1 MTEPDS
7 PTVPAGAQ
15 GAPAI
20 DPAAFADLLVGYCID
35 PAPGAQVLVRS
46 TDLAAPLLVELQR
59 AILQRDAWPLLRVE
73 LDGQTEGFYAHAG
86 DRHLDT
92 VPAALRAEA
101 EHADA
106 SLSIQAPHALG
117 TLASIDP
124 TRLTRVAHAR
134 HPLREIALQRRWA
147 TTLWP
152 TPALAEQAGM
162 TLAELQGFVTRAM
175 FLDRPDPV
183 AAWTELRDFQAR
195 LIERLQDV
203 RELRIVAPGT
213 DLTLQVGGRTWVN
226 SDGKRN
232 MPSGEVF
239 TGPIETSA
247 QGTIRYT
254 IPSAPSG
261 FDVSGVELTFRDGEV
276 VAHGADVGADELE
289 RALMTDD
296 GARFLGEVGIGTNF
310 GIDRA
315 IGAILFDEKIGGTV
329 HTAIGRSYPET
340 GGTNESAV
348 HWDLIC
354 DLRDGGQLL
363 ADGEILQQDGR
374 FVGL

>member
-1 MTEPDS
+1 MSATT
-7 PTVPAGAQ
+7 PT
-15 GAPAI
+15 AI
-20 DPAAFADLLVGYCID
+20 DPAAFADLLVGYCLD
-35 PAPGAQVLVRS
+35 PAPGAQVLVRA

-59 AILQRDAWPLLRVE
+59 ALLQREAWPLLRVE
-73 LDGQTEGFYAHAG
+73 LDGQTEGFYAHA
-86 DRHLDT
+86 RERQLDT
-92 VPAALRAEA
+92 VPPALQAEA

-117 TLASIDP
+117 TLAAVDP
-124 TRLTRVAHAR
+124 VRLTRVARAR
-134 HPLREIALQRRWA
+134 NPLREIALRRRWA

-152 TPALAEQAGM
+152 TPALAAQAGM
-162 TLAELQGFVTRAM
+162 SLAELEAFVSRAT

-183 AAWTELRDFQAR
+183 AAWTALRERQAR

-203 RELRIVAPGT
+203 RELRILAEGT
-213 DLTLQVGGRTWVN
+213 DLTLQVAGRTWVN

-239 TGPIETSA
+239 TGPLESSA

-254 IPSAPSG
+254 IPSAPAG
-261 FDVSGVELTFRDGEV
+261 FDVAGVELTFRDGEV
-276 VAHGADVGADELE
+276 VEHRAERGADELE
-289 RALMTDD
+289 RALATDD
-296 GARFLGEVGIGTNF
+296 GARFLGELGIGTNF

-315 IGAILFDEKIGGTV
+315 IGVILFDEKIGGTV
-329 HTAIGRSYPET
+329 HTALGRSYPET
-340 GGTNESAV
+340 GGVNDSAL

-354 DLRDGGQLL
+354 DLRQGGRLL
-363 ADGEILQQDGR
+363 ADGEPLLEDGR